1 MSAAEQRTRIEEV
14 TEVAQVAQVA
24 QVTRLLRCAV
34 DINNSSRRQLRDSR
48 SDRLRHWNW
57 LEDTAREV
65 KFTPSGAT
73 SYRRQTKTK
82 TGEIEITKLM
92 QVSK

>member
-14 TEVAQVAQVA
+14 TEVAQVAQV
-24 QVTRLLRCAV
+24 TLLY
-34 DINNSSRRQLRDSR
+34 INNSRRRQLRDSR
-48 SDRLRHWNW
+48 RDRLRHWNW

-82 TGEIEITKLM
+82 MREIEITKLM